1 MGASCTC
8 TRQPDRFQVITN
20 EAVVAKHSIRLA
32 SINDPAVNSSTVSH
46 QLSTYLEENQAYMNK
61 KLIQL
66 FLTAIEKPSEA
77 LSSLQ
82 LKLCPMKDG
91 DWVHFS
97 TLVTHGKAAL
107 QFMVWKTKLS
117 QSGFEFVCSYLSI
130 FSRLTTLTLEDIGLG
145 RHKMSLF
152 ADGLKHLEGLNVLN
166 LAVNDLTAD
175 HIELIIPAFTQLD
188 SLTQINL
195 DENKLGDQGCLLLQS
210 SIGSLPKLNML
221 GVRYNLIF
229 GQGVKSLLAIVAM
242 QKGLKIFADGNDI
255 EVNDLERLKSA
266 AN

>member
-1 MGASCTC
+1 MGTSCTC
-8 TRQPDRFQVITN
+8 TRHPDRFQVITS
-20 EAVVAKHSIRLA
+20 EAVVAKQSLRLS
-32 SINDPAVNSSTVSH
+32 SINDPAINSGAVSH
-46 QLSTYLEENQAYMNK
+46 ELSAYLEENQAYMNK

-77 LSSLQ
+77 LSSIQ

-97 TLVTHGKAAL
+97 TLVTHGKAAA

-130 FSRLTTLTLEDIGLG
+130 FNRLTTLTLEDIGLG
-145 RHKMSLF
+145 HHKLSLF
-152 ADGLKHLEGLNVLN
+152 VDGLRHLEGLNVLN

-175 HIELIIPAFTQLD
+175 HMELILPAFTQLE
-188 SLTQINL
+188 SLTHINL
-195 DENKLGDQGCLLLQS
+195 DENRLCDQGCLLLHS
-210 SIGSLPKLNML
+210 NIGSLMKLNML
-221 GVRYNLIF
+221 GVRYNAISE
-229 GQGVKSLLAIVAM
+229 QGVKSLLAIVGIRR
-242 QKGLKIFADGNDI
+242 GLKVFADGNEID
-255 EVNDLERLKSA
+255 VNDLERLKSA